1 MDRNFF
7 GFADTDTKIF
17 EIADI
22 DTDVDK
28 SWARVFAELQTIML
42 SLMSISVFIVEVLW
56 EIVQFRSA
64 NRHYILAMSFDIY
77 LYP

>member
-1 MDRNFF
+1 MDRKFF

-42 SLMSISVFIVEVLW
+42 NLISISVFIVEDFGKLFNFFLQ
-56 EIVQFRSA
+56 IVIIF
-64 NRHYILAMSFDIY
+64 
-77 LYP
+77 